1 MAEELKKKLINCIEE
16 LPQKQGLLEELQQ
29 QCITLQ
35 LSKQELLSEIES
47 LKMEVSNLQAQLD
60 LTNKALHKCE
70 EMFKEATES
79 AVKHQLSLK
88 VTTRCGEK
96 MKEEA
101 IRLHV
106 RGVIGFMLYSQ
117 MRTLEKEYK
126 DVERKSNE
134 TLSIGKKNN
143 LVIENK
149 DMTIKQCR
157 EKEHMLTAQIT
168 ALSSEIKTLK
178 LNESTNKPVEQ
189 TYVRDI
195 MKEWQNSTNEMSMR
209 IKNYERES
217 EVLHQS
223 LDTALKDMLKLQRF
237 EEVANNKV
245 RDLEARLQDVMN
257 RDSKRCTDCSVQ
269 TDLTSAIDVGCQAD
283 KVEVSS
289 TATQTDYV
297 DQQIKDKDDSKAIP
311 EKKTSISDLNIPV
324 SSFSTTLS
332 TPSFKY
338 SSSSVSQLISR
349 YQKEKA
355 RQESEEAELML
366 SQSQDI
372 SVLPTQLN
380 LNLPK

>member
-1 MAEELKKKLINCIEE
+1 
-16 LPQKQGLLEELQQ
+16 
-29 QCITLQ
+29 
-35 LSKQELLSEIES
+35 
-47 LKMEVSNLQAQLD
+47 
-60 LTNKALHKCE
+60 
-70 EMFKEATES
+70 
-79 AVKHQLSLK
+79 
-88 VTTRCGEK
+88 
-96 MKEEA
+96 
-101 IRLHV
+101 
-106 RGVIGFMLYSQ
+106 
-117 MRTLEKEYK
+117 
-126 DVERKSNE
+126 
-134 TLSIGKKNN
+134 
-143 LVIENK
+143 
-149 DMTIKQCR
+149 MTIKQCR

-283 KVEVSS
+283 KVEVGSS
-289 TATQTDYV
+289 ATQTDYV